1 MGAAYENLTV
11 SKNGRTV
18 LAFWF
23 LSFARRLGITYVI
36 TFGQNSLVSQ
46 LLFIN
51 FSTIFMMALTGI
63 IRPYTNKADNKLE
76 LVNEFTYLMIYC
88 HFICQTD
95 FVLDIFGR

>member
-1 MGAAYENLTV
+1 MMIAIILYLIILLCYLLCKFKELDTEKVKKRVGAAYENLAV

-46 LLFIN
+46 LFFIN
-51 FSTIFMMALTGI
+51 FSTIFMIALIGI
-63 IRPYTNKADNKLE
+63 IRPYTN
-76 LVNEFTYLMIYC
+76 
-88 HFICQTD
+88 
-95 FVLDIFGR
+95 